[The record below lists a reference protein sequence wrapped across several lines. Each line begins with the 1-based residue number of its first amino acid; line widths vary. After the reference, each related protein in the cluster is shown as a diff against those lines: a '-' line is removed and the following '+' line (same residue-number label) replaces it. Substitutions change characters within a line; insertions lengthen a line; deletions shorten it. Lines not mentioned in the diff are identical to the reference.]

1 MRSLISKTETRS
13 KILLNNSDGKAQNR
27 VSKTRS
33 DKRKVSLFVIK

>member
-27 VSKTRS
+27 VSKTGP
-33 DKRKVSLFVIK
+33 DKRKVSRFVIK